1 MVLHPLA
8 RFGAILTQKAR
19 DMTRLVEIF
28 AKLVLTYLLACLLH
42 RVLVKKVGK
51 GGVIGGRGRK
61 GDRRGDRRGVGRG
74 YKKGV

>member
-1 MVLHPLA
+1 MPSWSL
-8 RFGAILTQKAR
+8 
-19 DMTRLVEIF
+19 
-28 AKLVLTYLLACLLH
+28 LTYLLACLLH

-61 GDRRGDRRGVGRG
+61 GDRRGDRRGVGMG